1 MYYVSP
7 ESNLYL
13 KVDEYVTLDAAL
25 MCAERLSTF
34 TKPGT
39 HDLRES
45 FQVWE
50 QNPKTCDR
58 LVRAV
63 ATDGV
68 ARWMMPCPFIG
79 EQGTFH
85 DDGHWCGKCKGQ
97 AFVEDP
103 RGSR

>member
-63 ATDGV
+63 ATDGK
-68 ARWMMPCPFIG
+68 ARWQMPCP
-79 EQGTFH
+79 TC
-85 DDGHWCGKCKGQ
+85 DGPPKDYSKDPCWKCRGKGYI
-97 AFVEDP
+97 EDP